1 VAYFKV
7 PPNTCQARLM
17 NSIRQSSVMMAGNT
31 VKIRTRYLLNMNLE
45 CKCYTNLIGTD
56 EKVILKKYVK
66 KTNCKEMK
74 LI

>member
-1 VAYFKV
+1 
-7 PPNTCQARLM
+7 
-17 NSIRQSSVMMAGNT
+17 MMAGNT